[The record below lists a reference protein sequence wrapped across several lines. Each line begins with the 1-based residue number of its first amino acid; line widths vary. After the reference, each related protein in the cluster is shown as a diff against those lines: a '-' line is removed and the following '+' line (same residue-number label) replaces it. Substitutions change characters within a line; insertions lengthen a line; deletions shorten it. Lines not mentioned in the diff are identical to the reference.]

1 MWSGQGQS
9 TSSASIRDHGVV
21 VAGTE
26 VAASVTLFE

>member
-9 TSSASIRDHGVV
+9 IPSASIRDHGIV

-26 VAASVTLFE
+26 VAASVTLFA